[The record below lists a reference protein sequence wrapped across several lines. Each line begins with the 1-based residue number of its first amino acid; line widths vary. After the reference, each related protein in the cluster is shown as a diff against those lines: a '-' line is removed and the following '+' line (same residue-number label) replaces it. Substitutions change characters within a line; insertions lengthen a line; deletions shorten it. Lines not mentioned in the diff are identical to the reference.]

1 MDVDDLFI
9 ARAALDGGESGALR
23 VKLLAVLMVTSC
35 SSALPKH
42 QACRAGEEADVLH
55 RGDLLT
61 ESSDPRPAD
70 ITYSLI
76 WSALGNEAN
85 TMTMCSGIP

>member
-1 MDVDDLFI
+1 MDGDDLFI

-23 VKLLAVLMVTSC
+23 VKLLAVLMVTPC

-42 QACRAGEEADVLH
+42 RACWAGEEADVLR
-55 RGDLLT
+55 RGDFLT
-61 ESSDPRPAD
+61 ESSDPRPA
-70 ITYSLI
+70 YSLI

-85 TMTMCSGIP
+85 AMTMCSGIP